1 MSFIPQINRYD
12 DFNFNEDFEESIA
25 KTMDSS
31 EEGSNRFFY
40 ARRFFFY
47 FPL

>member
-31 EEGSNRFFY
+31 EEGSK
-40 ARRFFFY
+40 
-47 FPL
+47 